1 MFYKEGMLCKH
12 FKGEKLIDKNIYKI
26 LKVGV
31 SGKDIDESVV
41 TYTGDGILEDARDL
55 VVYQNIFQENKFF
68 AREESD
74 ISSELSSEKQ
84 GTFHQV
90 HKVEPLTDEEISVV
104 CSDEFKK
111 MKVDIEAEKHKSL
124 KK

>member
-1 MFYKEGMLCKH
+1 MYKVGMLCKH
-12 FKGEKLIDKNIYKI
+12 FKGEKLIDKNIYRV

-31 SGKDIDESVV
+31 SGKDIDESEV
-41 TYTGDGILEDARDL
+41 TYTGDGVLENATDL

-74 ISSELSSEKQ
+74 ISSSLSEEKQ
-84 GTFHQV
+84 EAFGQV
-90 HKVEPLTDEEISVV
+90 HKVEPLTDEEIAIVNSE
-104 CSDEFKK
+104 EFRK
-111 MKVDIEAEKHKSL
+111 EKLEKEKAKQKTL